1 MHRGRKKVDNPETAR
16 RILSAAERVFAADG
30 LAGARTEQIARAAR
44 VNKAMLYYYFDSKEK
59 LYRAVFE
66 NLFRQAGH
74 TIQAAMP
81 PAASPRQ
88 AILAF
93 VEGYFQFRIEHPNY
107 ARLMQHM
114 MMENPEEFRRV
125 AREYFGPGYKELT
138 GVIKRGTASGEF
150 QSINPGH
157 TVINIIAMIV
167 FYFSGAPV
175 HGALLR
181 RDALDPR
188 AVAEHKRAV
197 VELLEHGLFRPSAR
211 TRSAKSSR
219 VRIPVVKTSRVRTQ

>member
-114 MMENPEEFRRV
+114 MMENRQMSSAASRASISARVQGAHRRDRAGHGPRRISPLNPE
-125 AREYFGPGYKELT
+125 
-138 GVIKRGTASGEF
+138 
-150 QSINPGH
+150 H
-157 TVINIIAMIV
+157 TVMNIIAMIV
-167 FYFSGAPV
+167 FYFSAAPV
-175 HGALLR
+175 HG
-181 RDALDPR
+181 
-188 AVAEHKRAV
+188 VASPA
-197 VELLEHGLFRPSAR
+197 
-211 TRSAKSSR
+211 
-219 VRIPVVKTSRVRTQ
+219 